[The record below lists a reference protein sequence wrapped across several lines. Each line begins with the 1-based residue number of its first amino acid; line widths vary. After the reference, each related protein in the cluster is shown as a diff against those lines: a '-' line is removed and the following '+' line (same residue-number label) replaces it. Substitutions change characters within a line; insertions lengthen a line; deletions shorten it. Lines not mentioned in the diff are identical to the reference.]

1 MTEVPDQTT
10 TKSSKEVAVLKPH
23 KRRPSKSNNMPLSER
38 KANTNKKPYIHNV
51 NVKPN
56 DQLLNRPSTPEG
68 QMLKSKEC
76 DSSGAKRLA
85 EFKRRLQERHINA
98 AKNKEN

>member
-1 MTEVPDQTT
+1 VVPDQTAA
-10 TKSSKEVAVLKPH
+10 KPKLEVVVLKPH
-23 KRRPSKSNNMPLSER
+23 KRRSSKSNNMPLSER
-38 KANTNKKPYIHNV
+38 KANTNKKPYLHNAD
-51 NVKPN
+51 NVRPN
-56 DQLLNRPSTPEG
+56 DKPINRPATPEG
-68 QMLKSKEC
+68 QMLKSKES